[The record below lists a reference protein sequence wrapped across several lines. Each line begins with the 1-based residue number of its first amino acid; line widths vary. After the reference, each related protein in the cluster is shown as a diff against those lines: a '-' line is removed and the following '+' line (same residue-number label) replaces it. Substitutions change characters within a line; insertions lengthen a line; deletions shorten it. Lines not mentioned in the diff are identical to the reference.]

1 MSSPCTRSVHLEG
14 TGIATELLDLVGDL
28 EGPTR
33 SYFVLNV
40 TVSAKDAVVIHS
52 RVDIEGPSVLH
63 ITGIGQNDTNL
74 SNGRRT
80 FGPKAHLFSHFH
92 EGWRPACG
100 QLKRHTRVPCINIG
114 HRAARQRSGVRE
126 RHFVD
131 LCKQFVLKPAD
142 ALMELYGNEITS
154 SGPGTEHVIFA
165 RGTIV
170 ATGTKL
176 FSDDMLSYGPGSNV
190 DYPSEEG
197 FVKASALSRWKCWCH
212 HSAGVPE
219 TVTIW
224 RCGVTL
230 YSVSEGVA
238 SVHVAAKPRS
248 LGCQITR

>member
-1 MSSPCTRSVHLEG
+1 MVSSSVIQG
-14 TGIATELLDLVGDL
+14 SRASTSAIELRGSDPESV
-28 EGPTR
+28 
-33 SYFVLNV
+33 SV
-40 TVSAKDAVVIHS
+40 TSS
-52 RVDIEGPSVLH
+52 
-63 ITGIGQNDTNL
+63 
-74 SNGRRT
+74 T
-80 FGPKAHLFSHFH
+80 FA
-92 EGWRPACG
+92 
-100 QLKRHTRVPCINIG
+100 
-114 HRAARQRSGVRE
+114 
-126 RHFVD
+126 
-131 LCKQFVLKPAD
+131 KPAD

-230 YSVSEGVA
+230 YSVSEDVA